1 VGEESVAQELFPAH
15 RSHHPGHI
23 LPEKQAAFPIPERST
38 PAPSGIIS
46 MRSAFGMGQP
56 RRMLDVSKAEREFGF
71 NAQTNFE
78 NGLRKTI
85 EWYCK

>member
-1 VGEESVAQELFPAH
+1 MGEESIAQELFPAH
-15 RSHHPGHI
+15 RSHGLGPI
-23 LPEKQAAFPIPERST
+23 LPEKQAAFPT
-38 PAPSGIIS
+38 PQRPSSAPSGIIS

-78 NGLRKTI
+78 NGLRKII
-85 EWYCK
+85 EWSCK

>member
-1 VGEESVAQELFPAH
+1 
-15 RSHHPGHI
+15 
-23 LPEKQAAFPIPERST
+23 
-38 PAPSGIIS
+38 

-85 EWYCK
+85 EWSCK